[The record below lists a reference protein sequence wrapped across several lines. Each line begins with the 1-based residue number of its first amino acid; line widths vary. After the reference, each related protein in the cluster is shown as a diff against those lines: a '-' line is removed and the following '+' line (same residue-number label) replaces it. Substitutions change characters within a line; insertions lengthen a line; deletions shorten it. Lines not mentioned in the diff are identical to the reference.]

1 MPKKSIEMLNNA
13 VGTIINKFGIH
24 GKIKLVGSQQRR
36 GLLYVSDTDILTLLK
51 DSPKLLARYFKEVML
66 EIPKRSYYFMDFK
79 CGLDKRLLF
88 DFDSD
93 NLEEYLKNL
102 LIPRSYAKKV
112 IESKGEERV
121 KLIRDLF
128 ILRWKPE
135 DIINGYIKL
144 IDGTEYTM
152 EEALLD
158 NTIIKLDII
167 IPVADRFAEV
177 SEMYIYKQQGGD
189 VAKSLAADIEM
200 YRHANSM
207 KSLKRLYSIIEMENK
222 NDTRLAKLQDFFNS
236 EYGLLNKSA
245 NDLAILLLLTDK
257 HEIPFEKIFS
267 NLQYIKEN
275 LALTTI
281 VSKPKILSLNKVT
294 QKNYKKIVEKLI
306 DHIRSKINPVAKKFL
321 KTIKS
326 THTL

>member
-36 GLLYVSDTDILTLLK
+36 GLLYVSDTDILTLLQGR
-51 DSPKLLARYFKEVML
+51 PELLARYFREVVQ
-66 EIPKRSYYFMDFK
+66 EIPKRSYFFMDMK

-88 DFDSD
+88 SFDSD
-93 NLEEYLKNL
+93 DLEEYLQNP

-112 IESKGEERV
+112 MEAKGEDRV

-128 ILRWKPE
+128 ILRWTPAE
-135 DIINGYIKL
+135 IIAGVKKL
-144 IDGTEYTM
+144 IDGTEYTLS
-152 EEALLD
+152 EALLD

-167 IPVADRFAEV
+167 IPVADRYAEV
-177 SEMYIYKQQGGD
+177 SEMYIYKQDQTGD
-189 VAKSLAADIEM
+189 VAKSLASDIEL
-200 YRHANSM
+200 YRHKNSM
-207 KSLKRLYSIIEMENK
+207 KSLKRLYSIIEAENK
-222 NDTRLAKLQDFFNS
+222 NDARLPKLADFFNS

-245 NDLAILLLLTDK
+245 NDLAVLLLLTDK
-257 HEIPFEKIFS
+257 HDIPFEKIFS

-281 VSKPKILSLNKVT
+281 VSKPKILMLNKIT
-294 QKNYKKIVEKLI
+294 AKNYRAKVEKLI
-306 DHIRSKINPVAKKFL
+306 EYLRSKINPVAKDFL
-321 KTIKS
+321 KNIE
-326 THTL
+326 

>member
-1 MPKKSIEMLNNA
+1 MPKKTIEMLNNK
-13 VGTIINKFGIH
+13 VGDLVTAFGIH

-66 EIPKRSYYFMDFK
+66 EIPRRSYYFMDFK
-79 CGLDKRLLF
+79 CGLDKRRVYNF
-88 DFDSD
+88 DEDD
-93 NLEEYLKNL
+93 LATYLKNP

-112 IESKGEERV
+112 KEAKGEERV

-128 ILRWKPE
+128 ILRWKPQ
-135 DIINGYIKL
+135 DIIQGFIKL
-144 IDGTEYTM
+144 IDGTDYTLT
-152 EEALLD
+152 EALLD
-158 NTIIKLDII
+158 DTIIKLDII

-177 SEMYIYKQQGGD
+177 SEMYIYTQQSGD

-257 HEIPFEKIFS
+257 HEIPFEKIYA
-267 NLQYIKEN
+267 NLQYVKEN
-275 LALTTI
+275 LSLTSV
-281 VSKPKILSLNKVT
+281 VSKPKILMLNKIT
-294 QKNYKKIVEKLI
+294 KKNYRARVEKLI
-306 DHIRSKINPVAKKFL
+306 EYLRSKINPVAKDFL
-321 KTIKS
+321 KKIE
-326 THTL
+326 